1 MNHKSE
7 NSRLIATVSRNP
19 RGPSESARGHVP
31 LSLSPED
38 SPSPSS
44 LVSEVDNG
52 SSVLSVDFLLP
63 RLLDFFELWKH
74 SKMAAL
80 ISDKLRRYGARRK
93 IGNKDTAK
101 HDVFR
106 YVTKYGLEKVLSAKI
121 YYSCQQATKI
131 LNASGKPY
139 TSQEI

>member
-1 MNHKSE
+1 M
-7 NSRLIATVSRNP
+7 
-19 RGPSESARGHVP
+19 
-31 LSLSPED
+31 
-38 SPSPSS
+38 
-44 LVSEVDNG
+44 
-52 SSVLSVDFLLP
+52 LSVDFLLAHLF
-63 RLLDFFELWKH
+63 RFFEPWKY
-74 SKMAAL
+74 SRMAAR
-80 ISDKLRRYGARRK
+80 ISDIPRRK
-93 IGNKDTAK
+93 GDRKKIGIKEMAK